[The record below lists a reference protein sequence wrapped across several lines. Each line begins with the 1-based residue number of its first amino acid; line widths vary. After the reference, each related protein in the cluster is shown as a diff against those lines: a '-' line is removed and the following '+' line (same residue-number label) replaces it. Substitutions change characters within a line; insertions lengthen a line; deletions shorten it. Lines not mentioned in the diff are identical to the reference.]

1 MNMLSICGLAIILLI
16 ISASLKN
23 QPKVFYLV
31 LVAVSGVMFIG
42 YNLTGALPLF
52 EKMRSLT
59 SYANIPPEHTS
70 ALFKSLGVCLVS
82 QFTADACK
90 DAGETALANKI
101 EFASK
106 IAVATLSL
114 PILEQIITSTTKIL
128 GVS

>member
-1 MNMLSICGLAIILLI
+1 MNILSICGLAIILLI
-16 ISASLKN
+16 ISVSLKN
-23 QPKVFYLV
+23 QSKAFYPV
-31 LVAVSGVMFIG
+31 LIATSGVIFIG
-42 YNLTGALPLF
+42 YILTGALPLF

-59 SYANIPPEHTS
+59 SCANIPPEHTS
-70 ALFKSLGVCLVS
+70 ALFKSLGVCLIS

-90 DAGETALANKI
+90 DAGETALANNI
-101 EFASK
+101 ELASK